1 MRASSIRAAQR
12 RETVARRCAV
22 IVAVAL
28 AGPITLAAGAP
39 PALASYASES
49 TDSTGQTTLLY
60 YAEMFDTDFG
70 KANTVAMS
78 QGPATFTLSEW
89 TPGMTV
95 AVGPGCARGSGGTY
109 QVVCPSSG
117 VSWVNMF
124 LGDGDD
130 TAVTLIGVKAIV
142 DGGTG
147 SDTLTGGAGNDFLY
161 GGSGDDHLHGSAGF
175 DSLWPQGGNDQLD
188 GGDGFD
194 MAHYDDYWTP
204 VTVTLNGVADDGAAG
219 ERQNADTEGVH
230 GGNAADT
237 LTGNKQAN
245 IIAGLAGD
253 DVIDGGPGAD
263 HLYGEDGD
271 DTFWA
276 LDHQGLDSISCGDG
290 YDTVLADRRDSVSD
304 DCESVSRP

>member
-161 GGSGDDHLHGSAGF
+161 GGSGDDHLHGSAAF

-219 ERQNADTEGVH
+219 ERQNA
-230 GGNAADT
+230 
-237 LTGNKQAN
+237 
-245 IIAGLAGD
+245 